1 MRKTIHCIYVGKFV
15 FLKLFIMPDTC
26 RLGPAVTPKMPVV
39 SVVINGWEPLAIVLK
54 SSILDVAAVLDPSPY
69 LQSPRKEVIMRFKV
83 IIRTIIYIKRRT
95 INIALFLN
103 VFLGSFQ
110 ELKKD
115 IYISSPA
122 GGILRKRCFKIF
134 RKKNIVHEKL

>member
-1 MRKTIHCIYVGKFV
+1 
-15 FLKLFIMPDTC
+15 MPNTC
-26 RLGPAVTPKMPVV
+26 RLGSAVTPKMVVV

-83 IIRTIIYIKRRT
+83 IIRTIIYIKHRT

-115 IYISSPA
+115 IFYISSPA
-122 GGILRKRCFKIF
+122 RVF
-134 RKKNIVHEKL
+134 